1 VSAVAGRLSAP
12 GGTVAA
18 SGWRRWR
25 VPAALVAIILLGGAV
40 IAMLAAAAAPGT
52 TGALDPRDAGPY
64 GTHALAALLAGQ
76 GKTVIR
82 VDTADAAV
90 AQSQRPG
97 TAIVIGD
104 SSGLDST
111 ALVTL
116 SNTAADLVIVA
127 PRQDTLYA
135 LAPGIT
141 LATGVPAPVTSRQ
154 PQCTLPAARLAGSA
168 SMGGQLVSAASVR
181 NPWLCYRVSQP
192 AAHRPPAAGPATAAS
207 LVRFQSG
214 GHIIT
219 VLGTGAPLTNAGLG
233 RDGNAALALNLLGDD
248 SRIVWL
254 VTIPGSGIV
263 PGGQVSPGPG
273 LIPGQ
278 AYLVTAELAV
288 ALMLAALWRTRRF
301 GPLVFEPLPVVV
313 RAEETVEGHGRLYR
327 SRRAR
332 DRAAAAL
339 RNAALARITIRI
351 GLPQEASPEAACQ
364 ELAGR
369 TGRDVADLQAL
380 LYGPAPGDDAALV
393 RLATDLDSLEGQVLT
408 Q

>member
-1 VSAVAGRLSAP
+1 MSAVAGRLSAP
-12 GGTVAA
+12 GATDAA
-18 SGWRRWR
+18 STWRRWR

-40 IAMLAAAAAPGT
+40 IAMLAAAAAPAT
-52 TGALDPRDAGPY
+52 TGTLDPRDAGPY

-82 VDTADAAV
+82 VETADAAV

-104 SSGLDST
+104 SSGLGST

-116 SNTAADLVIVA
+116 SNAVADLVIVA
-127 PRQDTLYA
+127 PGQATLYA

-141 LATGVPAPVTSRQ
+141 LATGSPAPVMSRQ
-154 PQCTLPAARLAGSA
+154 PQCALPAAQLAGSA
-168 SMGGQLVSAASVR
+168 SMGGQLLSAATAR

-192 AAHRPPAAGPATAAS
+192 AAHHSPGAAPATAAS
-207 LVRFQSG
+207 LVRFQSV
-214 GHIIT
+214 GHTVT
-219 VLGTGAPLTNAGLG
+219 VLGTGAPLTNADLG
-233 RDGNAALALNLLGDD
+233 RDGNAALALNLLGAD

-254 VTIPGSGIV
+254 VPIPGTATGPV
-263 PGGQVSPGPG
+263 GQVSSGPG

-288 ALMLAALWRTRRF
+288 ALILAALWRMRRF

-332 DRAAAAL
+332 DRTAAAL
-339 RNAALARITIRI
+339 RGAALARITTRI
-351 GLPQEASPEAACQ
+351 GLPQEASPEATCQ

-369 TGRDVADLQAL
+369 TGRDVGGLRAL

-393 RLATDLDSLEGQVLT
+393 TLATDLDSLEGQVLT